1 MYVCM
6 YVCMYI
12 CWLQLDMANQMS
24 QITESRL
31 EEDEVIHVEGTV
43 IHHFVFAVRQ
53 DTVLAKELLN
63 VLRIRQCSLSPFEL
77 ALLLSL
83 VRVDRYSSKACDM
96 LRKAFLQDFAH
107 QHKIKSSAWVSTID
121 GLRAPSDMRQ
131 LCARVLRR
139 SAKGWDHVVPGI
151 VTFALSNL
159 EWGAKRCSSGSNL
172 GRPSNGENSSADASC
187 SLSGASN
194 SAAAAGSGVAN
205 GGIFASI
212 SSELQR
218 AVASQLVLC
227 CSQMLEKLFRQHNS
241 VRDEILG
248 QIFSRVLTRD
258 ESVKHFV
265 HLLARIT
272 SRCSKDVLDCLPKI
286 KESLEYVSFMPPATV
301 VGLIS
306 ALEPVLRQSSSLLDY
321 LVIILRKALFSREED
336 ARMVAVQGFL
346 LLAQGNLGAPSAS
359 GMPHEQDPLAL
370 EMIGQLR
377 RTMTQQ
383 VQMRERLYDGLC
395 HVVRA
400 KPYLIDDVA
409 GALFPQLQKYCNQD
423 GSGMHIA
430 LERCIDSSTFVIVE
444 PIGKLLRVLALCVA
458 LKTKTTVPGGGG
470 DGGDGGGGG
479 GSSKGKEAAQD
490 EEDGVIEAV
499 RSQLDKLHEWIS
511 NVDSEDFDM
520 DKDTDFSSSETQ
532 HQSVVRLLVGMHEV
546 LFEHAMLCPRVK
558 VGQEKRLFKSV
569 HKMHRLLDLVSAAKQ
584 SAKGA
589 GKGRKGSNILDDR
602 TSLFSS
608 DFALRLLEA
617 ESAQEASGAR
627 SGHVDLTA
635 DSERSLSKA
644 IFEDDHVMTLA
655 LETAQR
661 QLLQAG
667 FSIANTSAQHGDIKG
682 DRMHMIRLAP
692 LLLRQFFANL
702 LGKRPVAISAQS
714 LLWKGRKLSFDRDTA
729 EEMPLHALHC
739 LQVSFFTKCRNEARC

>member
-1 MYVCM
+1 MYGVPG
-6 YVCMYI
+6 
-12 CWLQLDMANQMS
+12 LPQLDIESQMS

-31 EEDEVIHVEGTV
+31 EEEELIHVEGTV

-53 DTVLAKELLN
+53 DTVLAKELLT

-83 VRVDRYSSKACDM
+83 VRIDRYSNKACEM

-107 QHKIKSSAWVSTID
+107 QHKIKSSGWISTID

-131 LCARVLRR
+131 LCARVVRR
-139 SAKGWDHVVPGI
+139 SVKGWDHVVPGI
-151 VTFALSNL
+151 VSFAMSNL
-159 EWGAKRCSSGSNL
+159 EWGAKKCSLGSGV
-172 GRPSNGENSSADASC
+172 GRPSNSENAVADAGGSLSSAC
-187 SLSGASN
+187 N
-194 SAAAAGSGVAN
+194 SAAAAGGGIAN
-205 GGIFASI
+205 GAIFASM
-212 SSELQR
+212 SSELHR

-227 CSQMLEKLFRQHNS
+227 CLGILEKMFRQHNS

-265 HLLARIT
+265 HLLSRIT

-301 VGLIS
+301 GGLIS

-321 LVIILRKALFSREED
+321 LIIILRKALFSREED

-346 LLAQGNLGAPSAS
+346 LLAQGNLGAPSAP

-395 HVVRA
+395 DVVRA

-409 GALFPQLQKYCNQD
+409 SALFPQLQKCCHSD
-423 GSGMHIA
+423 GSGTHIQI
-430 LERCIDSSTFVIVE
+430 EKCVDNSTFVIVE

-458 LKTKTTVPGGGG
+458 LKTKAAAPSGGGR
-470 DGGDGGGGG
+470 

-490 EEDGVIEAV
+490 EDDGVLGAV
-499 RSQLDKLHEWIS
+499 RSKLDALHEWIS
-511 NVDSEDFDM
+511 STDPEDFDM
-520 DKDTDFSSSETQ
+520 DKETDFSSSETQ
-532 HQSVVRLLVGMHEV
+532 HQSIARLVVGMHEV
-546 LFEHAMLCPRVK
+546 LFEHAMLCPRFK
-558 VGQEKRLFKSV
+558 AGQDSRLFRGIK
-569 HKMHRLLDLVSAAKQ
+569 KMHKLLDLVSAPKP

-589 GKGRKGSNILDDR
+589 GKGRKGSTILDDR
-602 TSLFSS
+602 TTLFSA
-608 DFALRLLEA
+608 DFARRLLEA
-617 ESAQEASGAR
+617 ESAQEAPGGR
-627 SGHVDLTA
+627 SGHVDLTV
-635 DSERSLSKA
+635 DSERALRKA
-644 IFEDDHVMTLA
+644 IFDDDNVMTLA

-667 FSIANTSAQHGDIKG
+667 FSLANTSAQHGDIKG
-682 DRMHMIRLAP
+682 DRMHIIRLAP
-692 LLLRQFFANL
+692 LLLRQFYANL
-702 LGKRPVAISAQS
+702 PGKRCLTISAQAQ
-714 LLWKGRKLSFDRDTA
+714 LWKGRKTSFDKDTGA
-729 EEMPLHALHC
+729 EMSLHALHC
-739 LQVSFFTKCRNEARC
+739 LQVPLWVILCCLLECPKTCGSSE